1 MARRCPDPTW
11 WRMRS
16 VDHPQRESNSSA
28 QSSTMS
34 VNLVR
39 VMESSPL
46 ATCNVASSSTKYG
59 VQAFTHTLQR
69 PLGTLTPRHS
79 RFPRYHYESKNV
91 KP

>member
-16 VDHPQRESNSSA
+16 VDHCHREGTCSV
-28 QSSTMS
+28 QPSTMG
-34 VNLVR
+34 VNLVC

-46 ATCNVASSSTKYG
+46 ATCNVASSSTKDG
-59 VQAFTHTLQR
+59 VQAFPHTLQR
-69 PLGTLTPRHS
+69 PLDTLTPRHS
-79 RFPRYHYESKNV
+79 RFPRYHYECKNV